1 MILFGEGNL
10 RRSIREFVALYHQ
23 ERNHQG
29 IGNELIEVEPP
40 GQPGGEVRCRQ
51 RLGGLLSYSHRA
63 A

>member
-10 RRSIREFVALYHQ
+10 RRVIDQYVEHYHG

-29 IGNELIEVEPP
+29 IGNELIAGKP
-40 GQPGGEVRCRQ
+40 GLMGELACCE
-51 RLGGLLSYSHRA
+51 RLGGLLKYYHRA